1 MITIEIFGP
10 GCRRCQATAQAVRQA
25 VQKAGIEATITEI
38 HDPREMAQARVVF
51 TPAVR
56 VNGVMR
62 CLGRVPEAVEVA
74 EWLAETGG
82 KAA

>member
-1 MITIEIFGP
+1 
-10 GCRRCQATAQAVRQA
+10 
-25 VQKAGIEATITEI
+25 
-38 HDPREMAQARVVF
+38 MALARVVF

-62 CLGRVPEAVEVA
+62 CLGRVPEASEVA
-74 EWLAETGG
+74 EWPAEAGG